1 MRAVNNLV
9 ESNDME
15 DLTIMGPDDYSDNH
29 ADGRRFAGSPAGSA
43 TAHVWLDKFSENNS
57 IKIKTNENVFD
68 EGKENKIEYT

>member
-29 ADGRRFAGSPAGSA
+29 ADGRRFAGSPLGSA